1 MLQINEVLKMDET
14 FYRILVIFLE
24 DIAWIPIEGD
34 KVFPS
39 IITKD
44 ELYSAIENESC
55 IHVEDPYAY
64 LTYETPEEKTVAR
77 EKRDKNFKLIETI
90 IKDEQA
96 LIPEIRS
103 ERINKVIE
111 TKGSTKQTLY
121 RLLRRYWQRG
131 QTANALIPDY
141 KNSGAKEK
149 SRVASKGKKLG
160 RPRTIMRGV
169 GVNIDDFVEK
179 LFRQVIEKYL
189 LKEEKISLPYAHRKL
204 KTIYET
210 YFPDLPEYEMPT
222 IWQMK
227 HFYKREYKQVE
238 VIQARATKINYQKD
252 INPLIST
259 ATADVMGPGSRYEI
273 DATIADIYVV
283 SNSERRNIIGR
294 PVIYMIID
302 VFSRMVVG
310 MYVGLE
316 SPSYVTAMQALS
328 NAVTDKVDYCKKY
341 GIEIEDEDWPV
352 KGLPDAILGDRGELL
367 GFQIE
372 ALETNFSV
380 RIENTPPYRGDA
392 KGIVERRFGTL
403 HAKFKPFAPGVVT
416 ETTIKKRGGKDYRL
430 DAKLTINEFIEI
442 ILESVLYH
450 NRYKT
455 LKKYDRSI
463 DMPTDLILTPL
474 SIWNWGIQ
482 NRTGKLRAANID
494 AVNIT
499 LLPRKKVSIS
509 ELGIRIFGI
518 FYTCKEIL
526 KQGWLHR
533 SKEINR
539 PQNLYAAYDPR
550 TANHIYLFPKQNNSE
565 YWVCDLTQRSREFM
579 DSSFWDV
586 WQITLKQKKVMSISD
601 DVSEKEGRN
610 LENSIDQK
618 IQKAKKQ
625 STETSDQSSAQRI
638 REIRPNRQKA
648 KEQERQDTA
657 YHPKKTIK
665 EKSAQII
672 HLAEP
677 EEDGSYPDLIDELFD
692 EDE

>member
-1 MLQINEVLKMDET
+1 MLQVNEVLKMDET
-14 FYRILVIFLE
+14 LYRILVIFLE

-39 IITKD
+39 IITKS

-55 IHVEDPYAY
+55 VHVEDPYAY
-64 LTYETPEEKTVAR
+64 LTYETPEEKTIAR
-77 EKRDKNFKLIETI
+77 EKRDKNFKLIEAI
-90 IKDEQA
+90 IIDEQA

-103 ERINKVIE
+103 KRINKVIE
-111 TKGSTKQTLY
+111 TRGSTKQTLY

-141 KNSGAKEK
+141 KNSGGKDK
-149 SRVASKGKKLG
+149 SRSPSKGKKLG

-169 GVNIDDFVEK
+169 GVTVDDFVEK

-189 LKEEKISLPYAHRKL
+189 LKEEKISIPYAHRKL
-204 KTIYET
+204 KTVYET
-210 YFPDLPEYEMPT
+210 FFPDVPEYEMPT

-227 HFYKREYKQVE
+227 HFYKREYKQAE
-238 VIQARATKINYQKD
+238 IIQARSSKINYQKD
-252 INPLIST
+252 ISPLVST
-259 ATADVMGPGSRYEI
+259 ATADVLGPGSRYEI

-283 SNSERRNIIGR
+283 SNSERRNIVGR
-294 PVIYMIID
+294 PVIYMVID

-328 NAVTDKVDYCKKY
+328 NAITDKVDYCKNY
-341 GIEIEDEDWPV
+341 GIEIKDEDWPV

-403 HAKFKPFAPGVVT
+403 QAKFKPFALGVVT

-430 DAKLTINEFIEI
+430 DAKLTINEFTEI

-463 DMPTDLILTPL
+463 DMPVDLIMTPL

-482 NRTGKLRAANID
+482 NRTGKLRSANID
-494 AVNIT
+494 AVTIS
-499 LLPRKKVSIS
+499 LLPREKVSIS

-526 KQGWLHR
+526 KKGWLHR

-539 PQNLYAAYDPR
+539 PQDLYAAYDPR

-565 YWVCDLTQRSREFM
+565 YWVCDLTQRSREFKG
-579 DSSFWDV
+579 SSFWDV

-601 DVSEKEGRN
+601 DASEKERRK
-610 LENSIDQK
+610 LENSIDKK
-618 IQKAKKQ
+618 IQKAKKE
-625 STETSDQSSAQRI
+625 SVKSSDQSNAQKVRKI
-638 REIRPNRQKA
+638 RSNRQNE
-648 KEQERQDTA
+648 KEQERKDTA
-657 YHPKKTIK
+657 YHPKKSEQ

-672 HLAEP
+672 HLEEP
-677 EEDGSYPDLIDELFD
+677 EDDCSYPDHIDELFD
-692 EDE
+692 EDD